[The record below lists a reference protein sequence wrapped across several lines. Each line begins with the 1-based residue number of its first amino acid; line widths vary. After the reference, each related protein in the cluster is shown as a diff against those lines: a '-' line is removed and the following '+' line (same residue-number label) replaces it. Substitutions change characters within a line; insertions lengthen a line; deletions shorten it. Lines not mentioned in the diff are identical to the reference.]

1 MHDRQT
7 KRRRGGCKRIYKVL
21 REYVPQHCEK
31 GVSSCTCNRQ
41 KVNLKVLAEIE
52 DTIYQYTTAMFTIVD
67 MPAVLS

>member
-1 MHDRQT
+1 MTGRQSA
-7 KRRRGGCKRIYKVL
+7 KVVVVKL

-52 DTIYQYTTAMFTIVD
+52 DTICEYRTTMFTIVD
-67 MPAVLS
+67 MPVST